1 MICEIWLSYSCDLV
15 GTIIFRT
22 DLALLSN
29 SDLSEID
36 RSLLNVDR
44 ARGMLDSPLYL
55 EDSLSESPKYSNLST
70 AIVKIL
76 NALFEL
82 TTTYKKTDPRLS
94 LENSASGRRFAS
106 LGHLLKSAVSRNDPI
121 YEACRLAGLI
131 YFRALYYN
139 IPFTSQENTIFMQDL
154 RASIQATITEGW
166 KGVPGALIWALLVG
180 TAAGRSNADDMFLSG
195 HLSTTCISLV
205 PFGHDIAQLL
215 KHFLLLERLVD
226 EKASRF
232 SGT

>member
-1 MICEIWLSYSCDLV
+1 
-15 GTIIFRT
+15 
-22 DLALLSN
+22 
-29 SDLSEID
+29 
-36 RSLLNVDR
+36 
-44 ARGMLDSPLYL
+44 MLDSPLYL
-55 EDSLSESPKYSNLST
+55 EEGLSERPKYSNLST
-70 AIVKIL
+70 ATVKIL

-82 TTTYKKTDPRLS
+82 TTTFKKTDPRLS
-94 LENSASGRRFAS
+94 LENSASGRRFVS
-106 LGHLLKSAVSRNDPI
+106 LGPLLNSAVSRNGPI

-139 IPFTSQENTIFMQDL
+139 IPFTSQENAIFMQDL
-154 RASIQATITEGW
+154 RTSIQATITEGW
-166 KGVPGALIWALLVG
+166 NGVPGALIWTLLVG

-215 KHFLLLERLVD
+215 KQFLLLERLVD
-226 EKASRF
+226 EKAIRF

>member
-29 SDLSEID
+29 GDLSEID

-55 EDSLSESPKYSNLST
+55 EEGLSESPKYSTLST
-70 AIVKIL
+70 ANVKIL

-82 TTTYKKTDPRLS
+82 TTTFNKTDPRLS
-94 LENSASGRRFAS
+94 LENSASGRGFAS
-106 LGHLLKSAVSRNDPI
+106 LGPLLKSAVSRNDPI

-131 YFRALYYN
+131 YFRALYHS

-154 RASIQATITEGW
+154 RTSVQATITEGW
-166 KGVPGALIWALLVG
+166 NGVPGALIWALLVG
-180 TAAGRSNADDMFLSG
+180 TAAGRSNADDMFFSG

-205 PFGHDIAQLL
+205 PSGHDIAQLL
-215 KHFLLLERLVD
+215 KQFLLLERLVD
-226 EKASRF
+226 EKASRL